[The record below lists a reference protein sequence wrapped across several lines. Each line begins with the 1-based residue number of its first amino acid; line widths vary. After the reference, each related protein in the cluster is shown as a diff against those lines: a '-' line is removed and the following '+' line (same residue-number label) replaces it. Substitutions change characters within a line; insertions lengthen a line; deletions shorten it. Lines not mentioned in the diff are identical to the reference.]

1 MKIPGHCRFFRQLIQ
16 LFFRS
21 AGQVDENP
29 AVERKRDAFTG
40 GIFPGLRETG
50 SQNRLSPF
58 RRSPILERNSFRAS
72 PAVQLP
78 QRLGGDFI
86 RAGRAGARQ
95 GGPTA
100 WFFRCF
106 IGGGFGRKNAINPRR
121 NCSGRV
127 LLLTLHTTSNIMP
140 PAAITPPAVA
150 AGRCGRRRWT
160 PVPPAMA
167 GTARESEPR
176 RRPPD
181 CPPAYGCG

>member
-58 RRSPILERNSFRAS
+58 VDRPSWRGIAS
-72 PAVQLP
+72 TLLP
-78 QRLGGDFI
+78 QYSCRSGLAAILF
-86 RAGRAGARQ
+86 A
-95 GGPTA
+95 PTA
-100 WFFRCF
+100 PVPAKDSPRRGFSAAPSA
-106 IGGGFGRKNAINPRR
+106 GGFGRKNTIKPRR

>member
-1 MKIPGHCRFFRQLIQ
+1 MKIPGHRRFFRQLIQ

-50 SQNRLSPF
+50 SQNRLSLFVDRP
-58 RRSPILERNSFRAS
+58 SWSGIAS
-72 PAVQLP
+72 ALLP
-78 QRLGGDFI
+78 QYNCRSGLAAILFAPAAPVPAKDAP
-86 RAGRAGARQ
+86 RR
-95 GGPTA
+95 
-100 WFFRCF
+100 
-106 IGGGFGRKNAINPRR
+106 GFSAAPSVEGFVRKNTIKPRR
-121 NCSGRV
+121 NCSGGV
-127 LLLTLHTTSNIMP
+127 LLLTLHTINIMP